1 MQHIVIGSCEISCRS
16 GGIGASGSPHPTCCA
31 SINLCRFR
39 GRMIF
44 AHIANFFTIHFYL
57 LLFTLSEAKQTPQ
70 SRLCRAGS
78 PTGGAE
84 KQANEV
90 RPYGRNN
97 KICEDFVPLTRQRC
111 VESPHPT
118 SCVSINLYRFCGR
131 MISAPTIYR
140 INLCGDFIPPSPHHT
155 RCILKVHTNNSRAP

>member
-1 MQHIVIGSCEISCRS
+1 MRLIASCKSRVDT
-16 GGIGASGSPHPTCCA
+16 AHF
-31 SINLCRFR
+31 LR
-39 GRMIF
+39 GRMIS
-44 AHIANFFTIHFYL
+44 AHIAHFFTIHFYL

-118 SCVSINLYRFCGR
+118 SCVSINLYRLHGR
-131 MISAPTIYR
+131 RYPPISRTFSLFTFTYYFER
-140 INLCGDFIPPSPHHT
+140 SETPSTGEP
-155 RCILKVHTNNSRAP
+155 K